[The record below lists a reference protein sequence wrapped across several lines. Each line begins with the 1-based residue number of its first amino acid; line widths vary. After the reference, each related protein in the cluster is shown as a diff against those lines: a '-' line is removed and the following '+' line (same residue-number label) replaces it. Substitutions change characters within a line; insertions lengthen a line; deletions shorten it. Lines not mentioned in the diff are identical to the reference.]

1 MLKYRNDIEYII
13 MAKRKMTL
21 EEKRDLARNEI
32 MQVSLELFLQ
42 KGYDKTTTRDIIT
55 QAGILNGSLYN
66 RFKNKDEILISI
78 VKNATEKVLA
88 ATMDIL
94 KKHNNFLEAAIFPG
108 AIQLYVSTISPN
120 VANLIYEVHC
130 KRDAVKVFS
139 AISKRWFEE
148 FLTEY
153 GYKLPK
159 DYDLDMSLAAL
170 IGSVGTMVGCYV
182 DGSTCPCREAIKIHA
197 LQVASVFNMPAI
209 NIDSIIDNITAVFD
223 TEDLTFMGLSV
234 SEHYKKTHEQTTL

>member
-1 MLKYRNDIEYII
+1 MLKYRDGIEQII

-21 EEKRDLARNEI
+21 EEKRDLARSGI
-32 MQVSLELFLQ
+32 MKVSLELFLQ

-66 RFKNKDEILISI
+66 RFKNKEEILISI
-78 VKNATEKVLA
+78 VKDATETILSGS
-88 ATMDIL
+88 MDIL
-94 KKHNNFLEAAIFPG
+94 KKHNNSLEAAIFPG
-108 AIQLYVSTISPN
+108 AVQLYVSTLSPN

-130 KRDAVKVFS
+130 KRDAVNVFS
-139 AISKRWFEE
+139 DISKRWFEE

-153 GYKLPK
+153 GYKLPV

-170 IGSVGTMVGCYV
+170 IGSIGTMVGRYV
-182 DGSTCPCREAIKIHA
+182 DGSTCPYREAIKLHA

-209 NIDSIIDNITAVFD
+209 NVDGIIDNIISVFD

-234 SEHYKKTHEQTTL
+234 SGRKMKQ

>member
-1 MLKYRNDIEYII
+1 

-66 RFKNKDEILISI
+66 RFKNKEEILISI
-78 VKNATEKVLA
+78 VKDATEEVLSR
-88 ATMDIL
+88 TLDIL

-108 AIQLYVSTISPN
+108 AVQLYVSSISPN
-120 VANLIYEVHC
+120 VASLIYEVYC

-139 AISKRWFEE
+139 NISKRWFEE
-148 FLTEY
+148 FLIEY
-153 GYKLPK
+153 GYQLPK
-159 DYDLDMSLAAL
+159 DYDLDMSLAAI
-170 IGSVGTMVGCYV
+170 IGSIGTMVGCYV
-182 DGSTCPCREAIKIHA
+182 DGSECSCRDAIKLHA
-197 LQVASVFNMPAI
+197 LQVASIFNMPAI
-209 NIDSIIDNITAVFD
+209 NVDGIIDNIISVFNAD
-223 TEDLTFMGLSV
+223 DINFMGLSI
-234 SEHYKKTHEQTTL
+234 SEQYKMSHGQTL